1 MKCLKCNSEITE
13 NQLNCPG
20 CGTSLEE
27 LKNNNLLL
35 EEDVKAESTLE
46 EVVVLPEE
54 TKEEKRNT
62 NNKISLVFLI
72 VIILIILVSLGFG
85 FFLLKSPKTVFNG
98 VINKLYKNISSS
110 IKEDVTSVSSQFA
123 FNVNIKGNSEDQE
136 ILDILNNISLSG
148 SANIDYNNKLL
159 LLSIKSDYS
168 NDNMIDANLQYQ
180 NGKAYVFLNEVFD
193 KYLVIDGMEE
203 LDEYF
208 DDVKITE
215 DHKTVIT
222 CIKKAV
228 IKSLKSD
235 YFESSKTKIEING
248 KQKDVTKNSLKL
260 TRDNMVKINK
270 SILEELKNDNQF
282 LDSYSK
288 ITNNEKE
295 ILKKQI
301 EDKINDITEDNFD
314 EDNGTINLYT
324 EGLFNNN
331 IVKYEIVIES
341 DTENQSVSLIKNDN
355 NNYVLSILDTNN
367 EETII
372 NVKVSKDNDYSVLEL
387 SMNYENQSIT
397 LSFKFNYQYNKE
409 VKANDVSN
417 NIKIEELTEEQIV
430 DIMNK
435 LSQNNGIQKL
445 MQAFNEVKNK
455 VDNSLETDFE
465 YDDSQMEYD
474 LDI

>member
-1 MKCLKCNSEITE
+1 
-13 NQLNCPG
+13 
-20 CGTSLEE
+20 
-27 LKNNNLLL
+27 
-35 EEDVKAESTLE
+35 
-46 EVVVLPEE
+46 
-54 TKEEKRNT
+54 
-62 NNKISLVFLI
+62 
-72 VIILIILVSLGFG
+72 
-85 FFLLKSPKTVFNG
+85 
-98 VINKLYKNISSS
+98 
-110 IKEDVTSVSSQFA
+110 
-123 FNVNIKGNSEDQE
+123 
-136 ILDILNNISLSG
+136 
-148 SANIDYNNKLL
+148 
-159 LLSIKSDYS
+159 
-168 NDNMIDANLQYQ
+168 MIDANLQYQ

-282 LDSYSK
+282 LDSDSK

-372 NVKVSKDNDYSVLEL
+372 NVKVSKGNDYSVLEL